1 MAYPVGMQPPAPRD
15 PARMEMTAARAA
27 EARLDVRASVAQLEA
42 AKVAL
47 VSAKEVLIEVATAAT
62 VARAAAAADDLDA
75 DAHADARQMPDRTSP
90 TAAREAWAS
99 RAALRFEAE
108 IKATRDGR
116 RTKATA
122 KARAAEVVEASK
134 AKAPRVSTRLSTG
147 GAGDEK
153 E

>member
-1 MAYPVGMQPPAPRD
+1 
-15 PARMEMTAARAA
+15 MEMTAARAA

-90 TAAREAWAS
+90 TAAREAWALN
-99 RAALRFEAE
+99 AAYRFEAE
-108 IKATRDGR
+108 IKAMRDGR